1 MASVGCIENAYTDT
15 GCSRGMSEESASDS
29 GWFRVVDPGDRT
41 GVRSAIEQGTA
52 DAPAAWP
59 ARAVESGFAENE
71 QAYYDTLHEVTT
83 AVARAQVRER
93 EGTDAQRI
101 IHCVRAMD
109 DVERV
114 ANELAERVSAW
125 AGTSFDDPGTG
136 IEYAREIAEE
146 RSEGSDDLRGVM
158 DSRLSSLAAR
168 VRALDEEGQ
177 ALRETIEHATPE
189 LAPNVSMLAGPVLAA
204 RLIALAG
211 GLETLAKKP
220 SGTVQVLGAEDAL
233 FAHLSGEGS
242 APKHGIIYVH
252 EYVSGTAP
260 EHRGTAARA
269 LAGKLTIAARIDHY
283 AGDRRPELQE
293 ELDERI
299 ARIRGRGS

>member
-1 MASVGCIENAYTDT
+1 MN
-15 GCSRGMSEESASDS
+15 EESVSDS
-29 GWFRVVDPGDRT
+29 GWFRGVDPGDRT
-41 GVRSAIEQGTA
+41 DARDAIEHGTA
-52 DAPAAWP
+52 ADPAAWP
-59 ARAVESGFAENE
+59 DRAVESGFVEDRE
-71 QAYYDTLHEVTT
+71 RYYEVLHDVTT
-83 AVARAQVRER
+83 AIARTQVRER
-93 EGTDAQRI
+93 EGTDVQRI

-136 IEYAREIAEE
+136 IEYARQIADETTAD
-146 RSEGSDDLRGVM
+146 SEDRREVLDA
-158 DSRLSSLAAR
+158 RLGSLAAR
-168 VRALDEEGQ
+168 VRALDDEGQ
-177 ALRETIEHATPE
+177 ALRETIERVTPE
-189 LAPNVSMLAGPVLAA
+189 VAPNVSMLAGPVLAA

-220 SGTVQVLGAEDAL
+220 SGTVQLLGAEDAL
-233 FAHLSGEGS
+233 FAHLSGRAS

-252 EYVSGTAP
+252 EYVSGTVP

-283 AGDRRPELQE
+283 SGDRRPELQT

-299 ARIRGRGS
+299 ARIRERGS

>member
-1 MASVGCIENAYTDT
+1 MNEDAV
-15 GCSRGMSEESASDS
+15 SDS
-29 GWFRVVDPGDRT
+29 GWFRGVDPGDGSSARH
-41 GVRSAIEQGTA
+41 AIEHGSA
-52 DAPAAWP
+52 ESPAAWP
-59 ARAVESGFAENE
+59 DHAVESGFVDNRS
-71 QAYYDTLHEVTT
+71 QYYEVLHDVTT
-83 AVARAQVRER
+83 AVARTQVRER
-93 EGTDAQRI
+93 EGTDVQRI

-125 AGTSFDDPGTG
+125 AGASFDDPGTG
-136 IEYAREIAEE
+136 IEYAREIADETAAD
-146 RSEGSDDLRGVM
+146 SEDRRGAL
-158 DSRLSSLAAR
+158 DARLSSLAAQ
-168 VRALDEEGQ
+168 VRALDDEGQ
-177 ALRETIEHATPE
+177 ALRDTIERVTPE
-189 LAPNVSMLAGPVLAA
+189 VAPNVSMLAGPVLAA

-220 SGTVQVLGAEDAL
+220 SGTVQLLGAEDAL
-233 FAHLSGEGS
+233 FAHLSGRAS
-242 APKHGIIYVH
+242 SPKHGIIYVH

-283 AGDRRPELQE
+283 SGDRRPELQA

-299 ARIRGRGS
+299 ARIRERGD

>member
-1 MASVGCIENAYTDT
+1 MN
-15 GCSRGMSEESASDS
+15 EETESGS
-29 GWFRVVDPGDRT
+29 GWFRGIDPGDRSEA
-41 GVRSAIEQGTA
+41 RRAIEDGTA
-52 DAPAAWP
+52 DTPAAWP
-59 ARAVESGFAENE
+59 ANAIESGFVENE
-71 QAYYDTLHEVTT
+71 REYYDTLHEVTT
-83 AVARAQVRER
+83 TVARAQVRER
-93 EGTDAQRI
+93 EGTDAQRV

-136 IEYAREIAEE
+136 VEYAREIA
-146 RSEGSDDLRGVM
+146 SETPGRDDDLRGAM
-158 DSRLSSLAAR
+158 DSRLGSLAAR

-177 ALRETIEHATPE
+177 ALRETIERATPE

-211 GLETLAKKP
+211 GLEALAKQP

-233 FAHLSGEGS
+233 FAHLSGRGS
-242 APKHGIIYVH
+242 SPKHGVIYVH

-260 EHRGTAARA
+260 EHRGAAARV
-269 LAGKLTIAARIDHY
+269 LAGKLAIAARIDHY
-283 AGDRRPELQE
+283 SGDRRPELQD

-299 ARIRGRGS
+299 ARIRGRGD